1 MKKNVKQLR
10 IAYISEMRMPTEKAH
25 GIQIMRTCESLSL
38 AGAKVKLFYSNRKQ
52 SNHALKNLDPYKYF
66 GVNNTFEMKSLFYID
81 VLSLEN
87 FIKPFLK
94 PLMFLANLVFAF
106 TTIISTK
113 SWNPDIY
120 YTRHWLSAFVLLF
133 AGKSVVFELHRAGS
147 YEFSKRALKA
157 ILLLSKIKKRFFI
170 TCISNELKN
179 TLIDIGVSE
188 NKIEVLP
195 DALPTYKLKNNY
207 SENKIF
213 EFEVLYTGHLYEG
226 RGVDIFIQSSKL
238 LPDINFTIV
247 GGNEKDRKHLI
258 KKLNPK
264 KNVKFVNH
272 LSPSKIQK
280 IQSNAKI
287 LVLPQTD
294 IHGQS
299 PLKLFEYIAA
309 KRPIIASDLT
319 PIKEILDHKK
329 TALLFKSGDYHQ
341 LANRISELVLNPEL
355 RNFLSKNASHKYKDW
370 TWEKRS
376 QKIIKIIANK
386 MKKN

>member
-38 AGAKVKLFYSNRKQ
+38 AGARVKLFYSNRKQ

-170 TCISNELKN
+170 TSISNELKN

-188 NKIEVLP
+188 NKIE
-195 DALPTYKLKNNY
+195 
-207 SENKIF
+207 S
-213 EFEVLYTGHLYEG
+213 
-226 RGVDIFIQSSKL
+226 R
-238 LPDINFTIV
+238 
-247 GGNEKDRKHLI
+247 
-258 KKLNPK
+258 
-264 KNVKFVNH
+264 
-272 LSPSKIQK
+272 
-280 IQSNAKI
+280 
-287 LVLPQTD
+287 
-294 IHGQS
+294 
-299 PLKLFEYIAA
+299 
-309 KRPIIASDLT
+309 
-319 PIKEILDHKK
+319 
-329 TALLFKSGDYHQ
+329 
-341 LANRISELVLNPEL
+341 
-355 RNFLSKNASHKYKDW
+355 
-370 TWEKRS
+370 
-376 QKIIKIIANK
+376 
-386 MKKN
+386 

>member
-1 MKKNVKQLR
+1 M
-10 IAYISEMRMPTEKAH
+10 
-25 GIQIMRTCESLSL
+25 
-38 AGAKVKLFYSNRKQ
+38 
-52 SNHALKNLDPYKYF
+52 
-66 GVNNTFEMKSLFYID
+66 
-81 VLSLEN
+81 
-87 FIKPFLK
+87 
-94 PLMFLANLVFAF
+94 
-106 TTIISTK
+106 
-113 SWNPDIY
+113 
-120 YTRHWLSAFVLLF
+120 
-133 AGKSVVFELHRAGS
+133 
-147 YEFSKRALKA
+147 
-157 ILLLSKIKKRFFI
+157 
-170 TCISNELKN
+170 
-179 TLIDIGVSE
+179 
-188 NKIEVLP
+188 
-195 DALPTYKLKNNY
+195 
-207 SENKIF
+207 
-213 EFEVLYTGHLYEG
+213 YEG

-355 RNFLSKNASHKYKDW
+355 RNFLSKNASHKYKNW

-376 QKIIKIIANK
+376 QKIIKIITNK
-386 MKKN
+386 MKKK